1 MAMGE
6 QEPPVTVAAEASV
19 PSAASP
25 RSSQELLHPLLAH
38 HIVNSLGWRSLR
50 PLQQKAIEPILAKQH
65 ALVIAPTAGGKTE
78 AAVFPVLSRML
89 SEDWSG
95 LSVLY
100 LCPLRALLNNLHPR
114 LEGYGRLVGRRA
126 GLWHGDVGKS
136 AREQIRSD
144 PPDLLLTTPE
154 SIEAMLISRKTDH
167 AWLFRDL
174 RAVVVDEIHA
184 FAGDDRGWHLLA
196 VVQRLQRLAG
206 RSLQRIGLSA
216 TVGNPDGL
224 LEWLTAGVPEE
235 PRRVVQPTDAIG
247 RSDGG
252 RGTSHDAGRGGGHDV
267 AGGSRRDV
275 EVTVDYVGSVANAAT
290 VISRLH
296 RGEKRLV
303 FVDSRA
309 RVEELALALRDRD
322 VTTFLSH
329 GSLGSEERRAAEQ
342 AFAESRDCVIVA
354 TSTLELGIDVGDL
367 DRVVQLDAPMTVA
380 SFLQRLGRTGRRS
393 GTVANLL
400 FLATSE
406 EAFAQTLGLC
416 LAWEDG
422 FVEPLEA
429 PAYPVHLLGQQF
441 LALLIQE
448 GGLGR
453 YTWSDWLGR
462 PVILGTDVAAVESAL
477 VTHLLETGVVAEDNG
492 LVWLGPEGERR
503 FGRRNFLGLMTV
515 FSEAPLLKVRH
526 GRNHLGQ
533 IPTRLLLHEEEDGH
547 VILLAGRSW
556 VVRHVDWKRQIAQ
569 VEPAEDR
576 GKARWFGS
584 GRGLSFELAQRIRQA
599 LADREPIRVDLSRRA
614 VERLERLR
622 ERYWW
627 AGGDDTVLVRDVTGQ
642 THWWTF
648 AGLEGNLWL
657 STALGDRREVKVPR
671 SDLAIRVRSDASAE
685 EVRRM
690 IDGLDVEALT
700 LANEI
705 AEGAVE
711 QLKFGDLLP
720 EQLAREIVERRLR
733 DDEAVGKI
741 GAVPVRTVQ
750 LAAGGGR
757 S

>member
-1 MAMGE
+1 
-6 QEPPVTVAAEASV
+6 
-19 PSAASP
+19 
-25 RSSQELLHPLLAH
+25 
-38 HIVNSLGWRSLR
+38 VNSLGWPSLR
-50 PLQQKAIEPILAKQH
+50 PLQQETIEPILAKQH

-114 LEGYGRLVGRRA
+114 LEGYGQLVGRRV
-126 GLWHGDVGKS
+126 GLWHGDVGES
-136 AREQIRSD
+136 AREQVRSD
-144 PPDLLLTTPE
+144 PPDVLLTTPE

-167 AWLFRDL
+167 AWLFRDV

-196 VVQRLQRLAG
+196 VVQRLERLAG

-224 LEWLTAGVPEE
+224 LGWLTAGVPDE
-235 PRRVVQPTDAIG
+235 PRRVVQPPDSG
-247 RSDGG
+247 NRRDGG
-252 RGTSHDAGRGGGHDV
+252 RGTGPGAGSGHDA
-267 AGGSRRDV
+267 AGGSRRHV

-309 RVEELALALRDRD
+309 RVEELALALREHN

-329 GSLGSEERRAAEQ
+329 GSLGREERRAAEQ

-367 DRVVQLDAPMTVA
+367 DRVIQLDAPTTVA

-393 GTVANLL
+393 GTVANQL

-462 PVILGTDVAAVESAL
+462 PVILGADVAEVEPSL
-477 VTHLLETGVVAEDNG
+477 VAHLLETGVVAEDNG

-503 FGRRNFLGLMTV
+503 FGRRNFLDLMAV
-515 FSEAPLLKVRH
+515 FSEAPLLKVLH

-533 IPTRLLLHEEEDGH
+533 IPTRLLLAEEEDGH

-556 VVRHVDWKRQIAQ
+556 AVRHVDWKRQVAQ
-569 VEPAEDR
+569 VEPADDR

-584 GRGLSFELAQRIRQA
+584 GRGLSYELAQRIRQT
-599 LADREPIRVDLSRRA
+599 LAGRDPGRVELSRRA
-614 VERLERLR
+614 VERLERLQ

-627 AGGDDTVLVRDVTGQ
+627 ASGDDTVLVRDVTGQ

-648 AGLEGNLWL
+648 AGLDANLWL
-657 STALGDRREVKVPR
+657 STALGDLREVKVPR

-685 EVRRM
+685 EVRRLV
-690 IDGLDVEALT
+690 DGLDVAGLT
-700 LANEI
+700 LADEI
-705 AEGAVE
+705 AQGAVE

-720 EQLAREIVERRLR
+720 EQVAHEIVERRLR
-733 DDEAVGKI
+733 DDEAVGKT
-741 GAVPVRTVQ
+741 GAAPVRTVQ
-750 LAAGGGR
+750 LAARGGR

>member
-1 MAMGE
+1 MSTDPE
-6 QEPPVTVAAEASV
+6 
-19 PSAASP
+19 
-25 RSSQELLHPLLAH
+25 LHPLLLH
-38 HIVNSLGWRSLR
+38 HIVNSLGWPSLR
-50 PLQQKAIEPILAKQH
+50 PLQQETIEPILAKQH

-114 LEGYGRLVGRRA
+114 LEGYGQLVGRRV
-126 GLWHGDVGKS
+126 GLWHGDVGES
-136 AREQIRSD
+136 AREQVRSD
-144 PPDLLLTTPE
+144 PPDVLLTTPE

-167 AWLFRDL
+167 AWLFRDV

-196 VVQRLQRLAG
+196 VVQRLERLAG

-224 LEWLTAGVPEE
+224 LGWLTAGVPDE
-235 PRRVVQPTDAIG
+235 PRRVVQPPDSG
-247 RSDGG
+247 NRRDGG
-252 RGTSHDAGRGGGHDV
+252 RGTGPGAGSGHDA
-267 AGGSRRDV
+267 AGGSRRHV

-309 RVEELALALRDRD
+309 RVEELALALREHN

-329 GSLGSEERRAAEQ
+329 GSLGREERRAAEQ

-367 DRVVQLDAPMTVA
+367 DRVIQLDAPTTVA

-393 GTVANLL
+393 GTVANQL

-462 PVILGTDVAAVESAL
+462 PVILGADVAEVEPSL
-477 VTHLLETGVVAEDNG
+477 VAHLLETGVVAEDNG

-503 FGRRNFLGLMTV
+503 FGRRNFLDLMAV
-515 FSEAPLLKVRH
+515 FSEAPLLKVLH

-533 IPTRLLLHEEEDGH
+533 IPTRLLLAEEEDGH

-556 VVRHVDWKRQIAQ
+556 AVRHVDWKRQVAQ
-569 VEPAEDR
+569 VEPADDR

-584 GRGLSFELAQRIRQA
+584 GRGLSYELAQRIRQT
-599 LADREPIRVDLSRRA
+599 LAGRDPGRVELSRRA
-614 VERLERLR
+614 VERLERLQ

-627 AGGDDTVLVRDVTGQ
+627 ASGDDTVLVRDVTGQ

-648 AGLEGNLWL
+648 AGLDANLWL
-657 STALGDRREVKVPR
+657 STALGDLREVKVPR

-685 EVRRM
+685 EVRRLV
-690 IDGLDVEALT
+690 DGLDVAGLT
-700 LANEI
+700 LADEI
-705 AEGAVE
+705 AQGAVE

-720 EQLAREIVERRLR
+720 EQVAHEIVERRLR
-733 DDEAVGKI
+733 DDEAVGKT
-741 GAVPVRTVQ
+741 GAAPVRTVQ
-750 LAAGGGR
+750 LAARGGR